1 VSTIPG
7 SQPEFSQPLPQMA
20 QELSADL
27 VRDAQVAFHQAIKIL
42 PEKYGRLAVA
52 GGTDLCRSN
61 RFIEQAQL
69 AEEFACAKG
78 RLMPVFEAP
87 LPANS
92 HLAFEQQIY
101 CLPDLTF
108 IEDHFAGEVLTCMQQ
123 TGNNTKFPLGE
134 IFE

>member
-1 VSTIPG
+1 MIPG
-7 SQPEFSQPLPQMA
+7 SQPEFSQPLSQMA

-42 PEKYGRLAVA
+42 PEKYSHLAVA
-52 GGTDLCRSN
+52 GSTNLCRSN

-78 RLMPVFEAP
+78 CLMRVFEVS

-101 CLPDLTF
+101 CLPDLAL
-108 IEDHFAGEVLTCMQQ
+108 IEDHFAGEVLTRMQQ
-123 TGNNTKFPLGE
+123 TGNNTKFLLG
-134 IFE
+134 